1 LVFLHVTG
9 RGSHIDRGLLAD
21 VVIKA
26 TSLQEKANRRLREK
40 SSPYRI
46 NEITIT
52 AGIPPDVAFTIGRIE
67 VEEEASSLTSLS
79 NAEIELEPGGVDMA
93 ADGSQPTLEDVDAAS
108 PAGAWSPPLS
118 SPGGTALSG

>member
-9 RGSHIDRGLLAD
+9 RGSHNDPGLLAD

-26 TSLQEKANRRLREK
+26 TSLQEKANPRLREK

-79 NAEIELEPGGVDMA
+79 NAEIELEPVESTWLPMGPSRHWKTSTRRAQRARGVR
-93 ADGSQPTLEDVDAAS
+93 P
-108 PAGAWSPPLS
+108 
-118 SPGGTALSG
+118 